1 MWKNKRILV
10 TGSEG
15 LIGKE
20 LVIQLKELGAN
31 VFRFDI
37 KNGFDITN
45 RHDVLNVYSKFEP
58 EYIFHLFGIKGTP
71 KMTKER
77 PTDFMVPILI
87 GDTIS
92 IFYAQHCGVKLF
104 LYTSSIATNNL
115 NTDKYPAWA
124 KQTAITLI
132 DAMRL
137 QYPNGTK
144 YCMVKP
150 VNIYGKYDDF
160 DNPNAMVI
168 TSLINMSLKG
178 DIKLYNNGQTI
189 RDFVNAKDCAR
200 GMIEVMEKMPEHMI
214 NISSGKGVKIKRVA
228 EIISKYTGQKIK
240 NVKSNEP
247 MGNKTRILPLNWSF
261 RPKIKLEDG
270 IKHIIEYKQ
279 NEDKSRISTS

>member
-92 IFYAQHCGVKLF
+92 IFYAQHCGVKRF

-160 DNPNAMVI
+160 DSPNAMVI

-261 RPKIKLEDG
+261 RPKIKLDDG